1 MIKLILIAK
10 FALPIL
16 MLAAAP
22 LVLAWDGVST
32 GKIDEIHVAS
42 ARTYGVRVTLAGG
55 GTACTAEKSCE
66 KPCEKPSGSRLANG
80 HKLNRCGQSRRST
93 VQIVSV
99 CQT

>member
-1 MIKLILIAK
+1 MNKLILIAK
-10 FALPIL
+10 LALPIL

-22 LVLAWDGVST
+22 SVLAWDCVST

-42 ARTYGVRVTLAGG
+42 PTSNYGVRVTLAGG
-55 GTACTAEKSCE
+55 GTTCTAEK
-66 KPCEKPSGSRLANG
+66 PWGSRLTNG
-80 HKLNRCGQSRRST
+80 HMLNRRGQPRRST